1 LVADGVQGGVRTKL
15 LVVTGL
21 AVGLLTAGCATAVRS
36 ADPVSSAQPVF
47 SASSP
52 SADSSTDASPVVSV
66 ASQPVSTPPTDL
78 CAEKPVGAATTTLVP
93 PDPTGARVCAT
104 SGLRG
109 PKSPLPDELTATTA
123 HMLADILDAATPGAA
138 TCAEPTGAMLWF
150 SYRGGATAEVDI
162 AAAGCAQPTARTG
175 STSVFINRSLALF
188 LDDDSTARGQGGS
201 ALPDVEGLGRVAAE
215 AAASRAGFSVDVE
228 GDVVDAALPAG
239 TVVLQFPPAGA
250 GPNDATVGLLLSQQ
264 PAPTCT
270 SAQVAVD
277 LQGVQHGTGENFTN
291 VQLRDTSPS
300 ACTLTAVVSITG
312 LDAAGG
318 SVTNTVTSVLA
329 PNFVLTGDASPRT
342 APGDID
348 GETTG
353 DLLLSADVRDGPDA
367 DGSCAHH
374 LVAPATWSIVIEG
387 TPRVLPNGDGTPETV
402 FSACQGNLFGTPSV
416 PLSPTP

>member
-188 LDDDSTARGQGGS
+188 LDADSTARGQ
-201 ALPDVEGLGRVAAE
+201 
-215 AAASRAGFSVDVE
+215 
-228 GDVVDAALPAG
+228 
-239 TVVLQFPPAGA
+239 